1 MELDLLIVVHWKIA
15 EDVSYIY
22 VYKLAYNNFRRVVT
36 TTTTVSWTL
45 NADNRRNFPVLVLRA
60 HQGLHCRP
68 GTD

>member
-15 EDVSYIY
+15 EDVS
-22 VYKLAYNNFRRVVT
+22 YNNFRRVVT